1 MIESIL
7 IACIYKNKHIYI
19 YMYIQQIGLIQRIL
33 LSGFPTN
40 AYKFQ
45 MKSKR
50 DKQFL
55 YIIRFFLGLI

>member
-7 IACIYKNKHIYI
+7 IACICKNKHTDI
-19 YMYIQQIGLIQRIL
+19 YIQQIGLIQRIL

-40 AYKFQ
+40 EYKFQ
-45 MKSKR
+45 TKSKR

>member
-7 IACIYKNKHIYI
+7 IACVYKNKHTDI
-19 YMYIQQIGLIQRIL
+19 YIQQIGSIQRIL

-45 MKSKR
+45 MKSKQ

-55 YIIRFFLGLI
+55 YIIKFFLGLI